1 MKCFAV
7 VLGIG
12 LFAATVSAQSF
23 LDDPRLPAA
32 PAAATAT
39 SFSYYEVAP
48 ALRLRADA
56 FANHAD
62 AASPVAMAVSAEPSE
77 ASDPAPAQAV
87 PVYGVNIPYSWQL
100 YGGYTFFHFY
110 EVPNL
115 KNLENGFDIAVTYF
129 PNGGWIGGEGDL
141 MATFGSQ
148 GGCISKF
155 ALASGGTRVRWKG
168 PSNTQFWLHG
178 LVGGA
183 HFFPQTIYGGQDAFG
198 YVMGGGVDVTRNRR
212 RIAYRLE
219 VDAVGTR
226 FFNSY
231 QFSPKISVGI
241 VFKF

>member
-1 MKCFAV
+1 MKYLAV

-12 LFAATVSAQSF
+12 LFAATVTAQSN
-23 LDDPRLPAA
+23 LTDPRLPAA

-39 SFSYYEVAP
+39 SFPYETAP
-48 ALRLRADA
+48 ALKLWAGA
-56 FANHAD
+56 SANHANTAAPLAI
-62 AASPVAMAVSAEPSE
+62 AASADPN
-77 ASDPAPAQAV
+77 DPAAAQVA

-110 EVPNL
+110 EVPSL

-129 PNGGWIGGEGDL
+129 PNAGWIGGEGDL

-148 GGCISKF
+148 SVYTSKF
-155 ALASGGTRVRWKG
+155 ALASGGARARWSG

-183 HFFPQTIYGGQDAFG
+183 HFVPQTIYGGQNAFG
-198 YVMGGGVDVTRNRR
+198 YILGGGVDVTRNRR